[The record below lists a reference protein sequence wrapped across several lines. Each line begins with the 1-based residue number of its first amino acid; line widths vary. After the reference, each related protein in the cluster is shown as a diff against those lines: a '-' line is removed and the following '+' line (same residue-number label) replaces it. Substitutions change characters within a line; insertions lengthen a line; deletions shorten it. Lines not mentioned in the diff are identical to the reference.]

1 MKYNVKKTFNV
12 FHTFNSQDILLNAPP
27 VVPLCPFS
35 VLNSLNIFFGPSKK
49 KFILVTY
56 TKLDKHILHCLN
68 LVCQP
73 PGATGSDAF
82 DALPPKFEAIFD
94 QVADFFQLM
103 DFL

>member
-1 MKYNVKKTFNV
+1 MFFTLLIVSTFCSMLRLL
-12 FHTFNSQDILLNAPP
+12 FHFAR
-27 VVPLCPFS
+27 CS

-82 DALPPKFEAIFD
+82 DALPPKFEGIFD